1 MKIFIIL
8 LLFFSCLN
16 VYSQTITT
24 EYIKVGEVDQNYSP
38 NNLEKIEKVTYY
50 QQEKINKE
58 FKYLDKP
65 DDEYNIKSNEVIY
78 GKYSNYQKERKFDK
92 TLDEERKIIY
102 YYQDLKKINYLTIK
116 NINNLLITKIIL
128 KYKNRVIY
136 EENNIK
142 DTYKIKLRKKYSP
155 EYLTLELTCFLKQ
168 EDLKGNFKIENSKF
182 IEETIEVKEK
192 GFTKIKVK
200 LINCLNKMI
209 YDNKINK
216 TISIDDKF
224 YINIVDKKIL
234 YRYRKKYYKY
244 YKNEEIT
251 SEKLDSDYKITNK
264 INKYYLYRK
273 EIIELYDDINLND
286 YLDLNKIIKSSTIPI
301 SKLNFNYNKVCGKT
315 NLAIKY
321 KSFETNL
328 TIVFNCNK
336 IPKSIVEKGKTKSIG
351 RKLFNILFTTIFL
364 KKM

>member
-1 MKIFIIL
+1 
-8 LLFFSCLN
+8 
-16 VYSQTITT
+16 
-24 EYIKVGEVDQNYSP
+24 
-38 NNLEKIEKVTYY
+38 
-50 QQEKINKE
+50 
-58 FKYLDKP
+58 
-65 DDEYNIKSNEVIY
+65 
-78 GKYSNYQKERKFDK
+78 
-92 TLDEERKIIY
+92 
-102 YYQDLKKINYLTIK
+102 
-116 NINNLLITKIIL
+116 
-128 KYKNRVIY
+128 
-136 EENNIK
+136 
-142 DTYKIKLRKKYSP
+142 
-155 EYLTLELTCFLKQ
+155 
-168 EDLKGNFKIENSKF
+168 
-182 IEETIEVKEK
+182 
-192 GFTKIKVK
+192 
-200 LINCLNKMI
+200 MI

-351 RKLFNILFTTIFL
+351 RKLFNILFTTFFL
-364 KKM
+364 RKM